1 VEVDA
6 SIENS
11 IQLLS
16 VIFADMSRLRDMTI
30 YVVESIHAWR
40 MEIVEHADR
49 CQQHSPVHY
58 FHSDSDIYQTILED
72 TNFIW
77 KSKLSSYI
85 WMEAKQDP
93 FFIRNVIHVEEKE
106 RKTPLEKYFLEI
118 LYPKE

>member
-6 SIENS
+6 SIEHS

-40 MEIVEHADR
+40 MEIEEHADR

-58 FHSDSDIYQTILED
+58 FYSDSDIYQTILED

-85 WMEAKQDP
+85 WMEAKQDS
-93 FFIRNVIHVEEKE
+93 FFIRNVIHVEERE